1 MNVAENGGLFFLDT
15 NLFVYAQ
22 ATNEPQKQPVAAVLI
37 AEALRTG
44 RGVIS
49 TQVIQEF
56 LNVAIRKALPA
67 FSPDEATDYLYKVL
81 WPLCGHFPSRSFYER
96 ALQVRNATGYAFYD
110 ALIVT
115 AAVES
120 GCRTL
125 YSEDLQHGRTIQGL
139 SVVNPFLGLP

>member
-67 FSPDEATDYLYKVL
+67 FSPDEATDYL
-81 WPLCGHFPSRSFYER
+81 
-96 ALQVRNATGYAFYD
+96 
-110 ALIVT
+110 
-115 AAVES
+115 
-120 GCRTL
+120 
-125 YSEDLQHGRTIQGL
+125 
-139 SVVNPFLGLP
+139 